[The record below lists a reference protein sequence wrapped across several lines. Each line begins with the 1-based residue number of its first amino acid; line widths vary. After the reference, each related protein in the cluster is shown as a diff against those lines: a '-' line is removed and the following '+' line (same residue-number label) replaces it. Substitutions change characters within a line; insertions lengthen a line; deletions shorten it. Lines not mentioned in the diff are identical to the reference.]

1 MVSTVADFEEDDIPK
16 FTINC
21 ALWDSRGH
29 TGKNGFSE
37 AVWMKASLEQV

>member
-1 MVSTVADFEEDDIPK
+1 MVSNVAVFEEDDIPK
-16 FTINC
+16 FTNSC
-21 ALWDSRGH
+21 ALWESRGN